1 MQTVFLST
9 VSRQGLLGRPRWL
22 SQPRKRRIT
31 RSLRQTAAYVR
42 VQDHGDTHT
51 HVLRTIWCVQRAGR
65 RSERGVLRFRTW
77 RGLSHLGLTGLGGR
91 VTTGQAAGGSPRPG
105 FRSGMENR
113 ARLARIT
120 TRLTSWGLQPGRE
133 PAAARLPLTL
143 AAAATFIRARADHYA
158 ARSHSQAATRDCG
171 CWGGGGGG
179 RVKGLSH
186 RWMLVMDLGTLS
198 PVAQLTCAA

>member
-9 VSRQGLLGRPRWL
+9 VSRRGLLGRPRWL

-113 ARLARIT
+113 ARLSARSYYH
-120 TRLTSWGLQPGRE
+120 TSDVLG
-133 PAAARLPLTL
+133 
-143 AAAATFIRARADHYA
+143 AATWAGTGGRQVPIDFGCGSYIYPCQSRPL
-158 ARSHSQAATRDCG
+158 RSSLTFTG
-171 CWGGGGGG
+171 CHQGLWLLGRRVGGGGVESRVLVTGG
-179 RVKGLSH
+179 
-186 RWMLVMDLGTLS
+186 
-198 PVAQLTCAA
+198 CC